1 VRTIQRGSIF
11 IVALALIDADANA
24 ETCSPPTPTCHLEAG
39 KQLLPTDPRRASE
52 ELLASY
58 KLDERTDTLVLYAQA
73 LERDKRFA
81 AAVEAWQRVITYRES
96 ELVAAKE
103 TGRSTTTARRRLAQ
117 ATDAVAKL
125 NPLVARVRIKF
136 GQGPKPT
143 VTRDGMEVDAT
154 REIVINAGGDEL
166 VFARNG
172 ASDRVAITLKPGDN
186 VRIDAPDLTAIA
198 AKPKLDKPVAKAEP
212 KKPAPMPIR
221 RIDTRPQQ
229 TDVAIAKPKA
239 EPKPMPKLEPKPEP
253 IAGTE
258 AELDKALATTEGPR
272 STTLKRVGLG
282 VMAGGVAAT
291 ALAGTFGYL
300 WYRDFDRAKDLGC
313 TASGDCPIGE
323 ATDLAERSND
333 RARIAQISAIGAG
346 ALLATGAALYLY
358 GNKRVKR
365 EAPVI
370 RTMTLTVSPS
380 SATFAWRF

>member
-1 VRTIQRGSIF
+1 MRTIQRGSVF
-11 IVALALIDADANA
+11 IVALVLIDANANA

-81 AAVEAWQRVITYRES
+81 AAVEAWERVVTYRES

-103 TGRSTTTARRRLAQ
+103 AGRGTTVAKRRLAQ
-117 ATDAVAKL
+117 ASDAVAKL

-154 REIVINAGGDEL
+154 REIVVNAGGDEL

-172 ASDRVAITLKPGDN
+172 ASGRVAITLKPGEN
-186 VRIDAPDLTAIA
+186 VRIDAPDLSAIA
-198 AKPKLDKPVAKAEP
+198 AKPKAEP
-212 KKPAPMPIR
+212 KKPAPTAAPKKIEKPR
-221 RIDTRPQQ
+221 Q
-229 TDVAIAKPKA
+229 TEVAIAKPKA
-239 EPKPMPKLEPKPEP
+239 EPKPIKPEPKPVAEP
-253 IAGTE
+253 E
-258 AELDKALATTEGPR
+258 PSKLDKALATTEGPR
-272 STTLKRVGLG
+272 SLTMKRIGLG

-313 TASGDCPIGE
+313 NGSGDCPIGE

-333 RARIAQISAIGAG
+333 RARVAQISAIGAG
-346 ALLATGAALYLY
+346 ALLATGATLYLL

-365 EAPVI
+365 EAPQ
-370 RTMTLTVSPS
+370 MTLSVSPS